1 MHLYISCDWN
11 DGPYLLHLSVLVK
24 IPKRL
29 SVIRLLGLAD
39 VRGENLNTLCRQENS
54 WLASSQ
60 STHLGPCREEEKS
73 WSLWEKSLNGGEELL
88 HLCVEGG
95 NVLKSGKEVQRQMRR
110 MTIEE

>member
-1 MHLYISCDWN
+1 MGI
-11 DGPYLLHLSVLVK
+11 YLLHLSVLVK

-39 VRGENLNTLCRQENS
+39 VRGENLNTLCRLGKKIHGWPPVNLHILVHVEKKKN
-54 WLASSQ
+54 
-60 STHLGPCREEEKS
+60 LGPC
-73 WSLWEKSLNGGEELL
+73 GGEELL

-95 NVLKSGKEVQRQMRR
+95 NVLKSGKGVQRQMRR

>member
-1 MHLYISCDWN
+1 M
-11 DGPYLLHLSVLVK
+11 LHLSVLVK

-39 VRGENLNTLCRQENS
+39 VRGENLNTLCRLGKKIHGWPPVNLHILVHAEKKTN
-54 WLASSQ
+54 
-60 STHLGPCREEEKS
+60 LGPCGK
-73 WSLWEKSLNGGEELL
+73 KSLNGGEELL

>member
-39 VRGENLNTLCRQENS
+39 VRGENLNTLCRLGKKIHGWPPVNLHILVHAEKKKN
-54 WLASSQ
+54 
-60 STHLGPCREEEKS
+60 LGPC
-73 WSLWEKSLNGGEELL
+73 
-88 HLCVEGG
+88 
-95 NVLKSGKEVQRQMRR
+95 GKKA
-110 MTIEE
+110 